1 MTSQISDSLTEI
13 KEYSVCYKITKHA
26 IVILYF
32 FLISTLPY
40 PHNYH
45 LYQHRFDDRS
55 NDYVNIHLRDE
66 RTSPL
71 KIIDLS

>member
-13 KEYSVCYKITKHA
+13 KVFSMLQNYVTRDRHFI
-26 IVILYF
+26 F

-45 LYQHRFDDRS
+45 QYQHRFDDRS
-55 NDYVNIHLRDE
+55 NDKNDYVNIHM
-66 RTSPL
+66 
-71 KIIDLS
+71 

>member
-13 KEYSVCYKITKHA
+13 KESSVCYKITKHA

-55 NDYVNIHLRDE
+55 NDKNDYVNIHL
-66 RTSPL
+66 
-71 KIIDLS
+71 

>member
-1 MTSQISDSLTEI
+1 MLQNYVTRDRHFI
-13 KEYSVCYKITKHA
+13 
-26 IVILYF
+26 F
-32 FLISTLPY
+32 FLISTLPN

-45 LYQHRFDDRS
+45 QYQHQFDDRS